1 MDGGPTAR
9 RWEFTPVEATII
21 LCDAAEAVN
30 GKLFILGGGWS
41 VTGPDPSPSALA
53 VKIDVPWTDANR
65 PIPVEVS
72 LLDAD
77 GTAVRVPDRL
87 GNPQPV
93 AVRLDIEV
101 GRPPGL
107 PPGMPLDAT
116 VAFGVP
122 GLALAR
128 GQRYVWR
135 LTIDGE
141 SKPHWQVGFWVR
153 DRRPGTAPNG

>member
-1 MDGGPTAR
+1 M
-9 RWEFTPVEATII
+9 EATII
-21 LCDAAEAVN
+21 LCDSAEAVG
-30 GKLFILGGGWS
+30 GKLYILGGGWS

-53 VKIDVPWTDANR
+53 IKIDVPWTDANR

-72 LLDAD
+72 LITAD
-77 GTAVRVPDRL
+77 GGPVLAPDRQ
-87 GNPQPV
+87 GNPKPV

-107 PPGMPLDAT
+107 PHGTPLDAT

-122 GLALAR
+122 ALPLAQ

-135 LTIDGE
+135 LAIDGE

-153 DRRPGTAPNG
+153 DRRPNG

>member
-1 MDGGPTAR
+1 M
-9 RWEFTPVEATII
+9 

-41 VTGPDPSPSALA
+41 VTGPEPTPSALA

-65 PIPVEVS
+65 QIPVEVS
-72 LLDAD
+72 LLTAD
-77 GTAVRVPDRL
+77 GEPVRVPDKI

-93 AVRLDIEV
+93 AVRLNIEV

-107 PPGMPLDAT
+107 PHGTPLDAT

-122 GLALAR
+122 ALPLDR
-128 GQRYVWR
+128 GQRYAWR
-135 LTIDGE
+135 LAIDGE

-153 DRRPGTAPNG
+153 EHRSGTAGNP